1 MDLPK
6 RVLPHGSPRGSP
18 MATRRRDAEADE
30 NVRAWSE
37 NPGRLG
43 AVAEWTASL
52 ERKKVLGER
61 NGGGDGSGEAASP
74 PQFFSQAKPATSPPS
89 LSCRGEGPYDP
100 KTNYTTP
107 RPEFLRYN
115 PEKRR
120 EILLRLEREAE
131 DESSSATSA
140 TPTPTP
146 SECVSSGSSV
156 RGGEAELDR
165 ADAKEEEIEIPSPR
179 GLDRADAEEEEIEI
193 PSPRGGWARRLLL
206 LLVAAACS
214 CCYIYCMSS
223 SPFPTSQMGLDFA
236 GTTGSV
242 HDASAHQVGSLELRA
257 PTEMMGSHHVF
268 EEATDQTV
276 PNGSENAAQLYGPMG
291 GSRKNF
297 MAIAAMGLADSCPNV
312 PFGEFTCQIGDR
324 AVEDVQNSKEDFQ
337 LSELM
342 VATSENAE
350 QLGEVVS
357 LNENV
362 TADSIGSTYT
372 ADMVEGE
379 SGLVHQEE
387 AGEDHS
393 QHSQQLASMEKTI
406 EQENNEVGYDGE
418 GLENDRL
425 DQATELLEY
434 ENPAAAAKAI
444 VAMVK
449 SLWPSIKLHLMEIL
463 ACFSVAA
470 FAIAAAMLK
479 CFQRSPKGA
488 SVSTRRLE
496 QSPLAPNPRLPVLP
510 SPQSVLQP
518 VQLTVPKVEPPVN
531 LKIPTL
537 SPLHKPDLFASFREQ
552 VPLPEPIPVSSVNL
566 NNAVQFPLP
575 KQIDSGN
582 RPQKVHQDDAG
593 SARIPDSYSVGRRD
607 IDSSRPPV
615 VALLG
620 EFSLV
625 DASSSRGS
633 SRKGS
638 NEHAGDVA
646 VQEPSVTLRKDVV
659 KMQKETTAIKSPS
672 ARKTKKEE
680 NAAKVEKKDVT
691 TPTPLRRSNR
701 LLNRVTSP

>member
-6 RVLPHGSPRGSP
+6 RALPQGSPRGNP

-37 NPGRLG
+37 NPRCVG
-43 AVAEWTASL
+43 AVVEWAASP

-61 NGGGDGSGEAASP
+61 NGGGDGSGEATSP
-74 PQFFSQAKPATSPPS
+74 SPLFSQAKPTTSPPS

-131 DESSSATSA
+131 DDESSSATSA
-140 TPTPTP
+140 TPIA
-146 SECVSSGSSV
+146 SESVSSGSSV
-156 RGGEAELDR
+156 RGGEAELGR
-165 ADAKEEEIEIPSPR
+165 ADIE
-179 GLDRADAEEEEIEI
+179 EEEEIEI
-193 PSPRGGWARRLLL
+193 PAPRGGWARRLLL
-206 LLVAAACS
+206 LLVAVACS
-214 CCYIYCMSS
+214 CCYIYCMNS
-223 SPFPTSQMGLDFA
+223 SPFPASEMALNFS

-242 HDASAHQVGSLELRA
+242 HDASAHQVDSLELRA
-257 PTEMMGSHHVF
+257 PIEMMGSHHVF

-276 PNGSENAAQLYGPMG
+276 PHDSENAVQLFGPR
-291 GSRKNF
+291 GSSRRNF

-324 AVEDVQNSKEDFQ
+324 AVDNVQKSKEDFQ
-337 LSELM
+337 LSEQSPEVI
-342 VATSENAE
+342 VAPSENAE
-350 QLGEVVS
+350 QGREIACLDG
-357 LNENV
+357 NV

-372 ADMVEGE
+372 ADMEEVE

-387 AGEDHS
+387 GEDDL
-393 QHSQQLASMEKTI
+393 QHSQQSASMENAL
-406 EQENNEVGYDGE
+406 EQENEIAYDVE
-418 GLENDRL
+418 GLESDKL

-434 ENPAAAAKAI
+434 ENTAEAAKAI
-444 VAMVK
+444 IALIK
-449 SLWPSIKLHLMEIL
+449 SLWSSMKLHLMKIL

-479 CFQRSPKGA
+479 YFQRSPKGA
-488 SVSTRRLE
+488 SLSTRRLE
-496 QSPLAPNPRLPVLP
+496 QPPLAPNPGLPVFP
-510 SPQSVLQP
+510 SPQSVVQP
-518 VQLTVPKVEPPVN
+518 VQLTIPKVEPPVN
-531 LKIPTL
+531 LKVPTL

-552 VPLPEPIPVSSVNL
+552 VPLPEPIPESSVNL
-566 NNAVQFPLP
+566 NSAVQFPLP

-582 RPQKVHQDDAG
+582 RPQKIHQDDAG
-593 SARIPDSYSVGRRD
+593 NARIPDIYTVGRRD

-638 NEHAGDVA
+638 NDHAGDVA
-646 VQEPSVTLRKDVV
+646 VQEPSVNLRKDVV
-659 KMQKETTAIKSPS
+659 KMQKEV
-672 ARKTKKEE
+672 KTKKEE
-680 NAAKVEKKDVT
+680 NAAKVEKMDAT

>member
-1 MDLPK
+1 
-6 RVLPHGSPRGSP
+6 
-18 MATRRRDAEADE
+18 MATRRMDAEADE
-30 NVRAWSE
+30 NLMAWSE
-37 NPGRLG
+37 NPGRAG
-43 AVAEWTASL
+43 AVAEWAASP

-61 NGGGDGSGEAASP
+61 NGGGDGSGKAASP
-74 PQFFSQAKPATSPPS
+74 PPFFSQAKPVTSPPS

-115 PEKRR
+115 PEKCR

-140 TPTPTP
+140 TPAA

-165 ADAKEEEIEIPSPR
+165 ADAEEEEK
-179 GLDRADAEEEEIEI
+179 EIEI

-206 LLVAAACS
+206 LLLAVTCS

-223 SPFPTSQMGLDFA
+223 SPFHTSQMGLDFA

-242 HDASAHQVGSLELRA
+242 HDASADQVGSLELRA
-257 PTEMMGSHHVF
+257 PTEMMGSLELRAPTEMMGSLELRAPTGSHHVF

-276 PNGSENAAQLYGPMG
+276 PNDSENAAQLYGPRG
-291 GSRKNF
+291 GSRKDF
-297 MAIAAMGLADSCPNV
+297 MATAAMGLADSCPNV

-324 AVEDVQNSKEDFQ
+324 TVEDVQNSKEDFQ

-372 ADMVEGE
+372 ADMVEGG

-393 QHSQQLASMEKTI
+393 QHSQQLASMEKTM
-406 EQENNEVGYDGE
+406 EQENEAVYDGE
-418 GLENDRL
+418 GLENNRL

-449 SLWPSIKLHLMEIL
+449 SLWPSMKLHLMEIL
-463 ACFSVAA
+463 VCLSVAA

-479 CFQRSPKGA
+479 CFQMSPKGA
-488 SVSTRRLE
+488 SVPTRRLE
-496 QSPLAPNPRLPVLP
+496 QPPLAPNPRLPVLP

-537 SPLHKPDLFASFREQ
+537 SPLHKPELFASFREQ

-575 KQIDSGN
+575 RQIDSGN

-680 NAAKVEKKDVT
+680 NVAKVEKKDVT

>member
-1 MDLPK
+1 
-6 RVLPHGSPRGSP
+6 
-18 MATRRRDAEADE
+18 MATRRRDGEADE

-74 PQFFSQAKPATSPPS
+74 PPFFSQAKPATSPPS

-193 PSPRGGWARRLLL
+193 PSPR
-206 LLVAAACS
+206 
-214 CCYIYCMSS
+214 
-223 SPFPTSQMGLDFA
+223 
-236 GTTGSV
+236 
-242 HDASAHQVGSLELRA
+242 GSLELRA

-518 VQLTVPKVEPPVN
+518 VQRTVPKVEPPVN

-646 VQEPSVTLRKDVV
+646 VQEPSVTLRKDVA